1 MWVLGWPIHY
11 DRQAKV
17 AVERGIARPE
27 WSDLK
32 KVEALIMDIIRYR
45 DADDIDVLSCR
56 VGKTVR
62 PVVSLCTDKK
72 ARSEEEAV
80 PQDLPPI
87 HVARRVKRQ
96 LGYKCGPW
104 WFEYS

>member
-1 MWVLGWPIHY
+1 MWVLGWPLHY